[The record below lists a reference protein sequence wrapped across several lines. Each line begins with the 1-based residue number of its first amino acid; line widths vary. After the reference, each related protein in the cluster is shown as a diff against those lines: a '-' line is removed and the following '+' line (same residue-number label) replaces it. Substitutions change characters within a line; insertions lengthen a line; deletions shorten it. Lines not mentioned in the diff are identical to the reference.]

1 MWRTFRLAAGRCW
14 RGGQGGEEKV
24 STRLTAVITRE
35 EKWYVAHCVELGV
48 VSQGKTIEEAQANL
62 KEAVELYLE
71 SFGAEDIP
79 ESSGEV
85 LLYPLE
91 VAVGG

>member
-1 MWRTFRLAAGRCW
+1 
-14 RGGQGGEEKV
+14 V

>member
-1 MWRTFRLAAGRCW
+1 MDVRSCADMSRRF
-14 RGGQGGEEKV
+14 
-24 STRLTAVITRE
+24 TAVINKE
-35 EKWYVAHCVELGV
+35 GKWYVAHCVELGV
-48 VSQGKTIEEAQANL
+48 VSQGKSIEEAQVNL

-71 SFGAEDIP
+71 SFGDEDMP

-91 VAVGG
+91 VTVGD

>member
-1 MWRTFRLAAGRCW
+1 
-14 RGGQGGEEKV
+14 
-24 STRLTAVITRE
+24 VITKQD
-35 EKWYVAHCVELGV
+35 KWYVAHCVELGV
-48 VSQGKTIEEAQANL
+48 VSQGKTIEQAKANL

-85 LLYPLE
+85 VLYPLE